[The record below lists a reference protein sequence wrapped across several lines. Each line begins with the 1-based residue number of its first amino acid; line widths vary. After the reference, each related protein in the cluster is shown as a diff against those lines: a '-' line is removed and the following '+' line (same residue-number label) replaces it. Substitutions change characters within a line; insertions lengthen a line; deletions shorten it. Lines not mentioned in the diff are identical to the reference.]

1 MLKLRAQSF
10 FFLLLFSLSCSAIA
24 ATEEYFLTIENH
36 LFYPSELKVP
46 ANQKIKLTI
55 INKDDEAEE
64 FDSFDLNREKV
75 IFGNRKGTVYIGPL
89 EPGEYHFIGEYN
101 PNSARG
107 LVIAVPPEQWV
118 EEETGVSDAN

>member
-1 MLKLRAQSF
+1 MLKLRAPRLAS
-10 FFLLLFSLSCSAIA
+10 LLFFTFSCSVFAV
-24 ATEEYFLTIENH
+24 TEEYFLTIENH

-75 IFGNRKGTVYIGPL
+75 IFGNRKGTIYIGPL

-107 LVIAVPPEQWV
+107 LVIAVSPEQLAT
-118 EEETGVSDAN
+118 EETGVSDAN